1 MGVRVFLVCCL
12 FVGVLGVW
20 VFGSDMETFCK
31 NFGGGGL
38 GGFSILGVSVMTK
51 RSGIWRLAAV
61 YISLV
66 GWVFG
71 GDCTIGDVVTQ
82 IISQV

>member
-1 MGVRVFLVCCL
+1 
-12 FVGVLGVW
+12 
-20 VFGSDMETFCK
+20 
-31 NFGGGGL
+31 
-38 GGFSILGVSVMTK
+38 MTK
-51 RSGIWRLAAV
+51 RSGIWGLAAV

-71 GDCTIGDVVTQ
+71 GDCTIGDVVAQ